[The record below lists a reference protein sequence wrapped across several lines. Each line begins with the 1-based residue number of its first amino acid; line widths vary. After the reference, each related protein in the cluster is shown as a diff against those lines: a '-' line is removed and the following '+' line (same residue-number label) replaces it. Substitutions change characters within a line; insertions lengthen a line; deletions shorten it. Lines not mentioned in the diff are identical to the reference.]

1 MAIFKKKTAVKADT
15 RTGKSAKKEEKVMDT
30 EVKTEAKKETGMN
43 VKRQAKTSRIGGLD
57 LAMVIIR
64 PHITEKASDLS
75 ERNVY
80 SFEINK
86 LANKMHVRAAVEK
99 LFKVTPMKIAIIN
112 GPVKTMK
119 NPRTGRVQ
127 TKKQSI
133 KKAFVY
139 LKKGD
144 KIEFV

>member
-1 MAIFKKKTAVKADT
+1 MAIFQKKTVAKADA
-15 RTGKSAKKEEKVMDT
+15 KKAKPAKKEVKVMDT
-30 EVKTEAKKETGMN
+30 EVKTETKKENGMN
-43 VKRQAKTSRIGGLD
+43 VKKAAKTSRSGGLD

-75 ERNVY
+75 EKNVY
-80 SFEINK
+80 GFEINK

>member
-1 MAIFKKKTAVKADT
+1 MAIFKKTAVKADT
-15 RTGKSAKKEEKVMDT
+15 KKAKPAKKEEKVMDM
-30 EVKTEAKKETGMN
+30 EAKPETKMSVKKEPKVG
-43 VKRQAKTSRIGGLD
+43 RIGGLD

-64 PHITEKASDLS
+64 PRITEKASDLS

-80 SFEINK
+80 GFEINK

-99 LFKVTPMKIAIIN
+99 LFKVTPIKIAIIN
-112 GPVKTMK
+112 GAVKLMK
-119 NPRTGRVQ
+119 NQRTGRVQ